1 MTKFTKV
8 SLASLMLLALVGAS
22 HQQET
27 GANGAPMDYNIGKD
41 ECILPGNEQNLLETA
56 KNAEDFSTLVAALE
70 SVPEL
75 LPIFESKSDKLTVL
89 APTNAAF
96 DSFFS
101 DFNSTA
107 EEFLADKDL
116 TTLVLSYHV
125 IPSVVPKD
133 DMESALKPLFM
144 SQVGVTTSVPGDQ
157 LALTR
162 VTPEGA
168 DAPVIRAAG
177 YASAAYLEGD
187 TVWTCNGVI
196 NPINYVLMP
205 REATVT
211 KPELKI
217 GGE

>member
-27 GANGAPMDYNIGKD
+27 GANGAPADYNIGKD

>member
-27 GANGAPMDYNIGKD
+27 GANGAPADYNIGKD

-56 KNAEDFSTLVAALE
+56 KSAEDFSTLVAALE

>member
-27 GANGAPMDYNIGKD
+27 GANGAPADYNIGKD

-56 KNAEDFSTLVAALE
+56 KSAEDFSTLVAALE

-144 SQVGVTTSVPGDQ
+144 SQVSQPTQPTEQTNACASFGRQT
-157 LALTR
+157 LATW
-162 VTPEGA
+162 
-168 DAPVIRAAG
+168 D
-177 YASAAYLEGD
+177 D
-187 TVWTCNGVI
+187 
-196 NPINYVLMP
+196 
-205 REATVT
+205 
-211 KPELKI
+211 
-217 GGE
+217 

>member
-1 MTKFTKV
+1 M
-8 SLASLMLLALVGAS
+8 G
-22 HQQET
+22 
-27 GANGAPMDYNIGKD
+27 
-41 ECILPGNEQNLLETA
+41 NLLETA

-70 SVPEL
+70 SVP
-75 LPIFESKSDKLTVL
+75 

-217 GGE
+217 GGERSRCSARKRAQDASTRARAAAVEPLDSCEMSQSINPPVCLFVCFSYIKKEMI